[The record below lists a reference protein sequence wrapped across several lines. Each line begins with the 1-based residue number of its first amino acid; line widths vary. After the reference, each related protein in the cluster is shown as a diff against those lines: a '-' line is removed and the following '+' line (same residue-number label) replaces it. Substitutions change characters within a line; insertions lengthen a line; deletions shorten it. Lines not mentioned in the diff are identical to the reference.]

1 MNLVEVG
8 KGRWLPVGLHGWPFK
23 FVKHVADATGV
34 SPSPAGPPGSCP
46 SPMSLALSQA
56 IELKA
61 MTVMDIG
68 TIEQEA
74 GSLALTKRIPTY
86 WSRLGSS
93 KSRTHEQA
101 ELGKEIVMGMM
112 MEAPEDTT
120 FAFTDRSCQPNPGQ
134 CGAGTV
140 LYPPH
145 RDPVPLKKPVSKR

>member
-1 MNLVEVG
+1 M
-8 KGRWLPVGLHGWPFK
+8 GLHGWPFK

-46 SPMSLALSQA
+46 SPTSLALSQA
-56 IELKA
+56 SELKA

-68 TIEQEA
+68 IIEQEMDFEA
-74 GSLALTKRIPTY
+74 GSLALTKRLPTY

-101 ELGKEIVMGMM
+101 ELGKEVVMDLM
-112 MEAPEDTT
+112 MEAPEDKT
-120 FAFTDRSCQPNPGQ
+120 FAFTDGSCQPNPGQ
-134 CGAGTV
+134 CGAGAV
-140 LYPPH
+140 LYPPQ